1 MLLPPDLREWV
12 PSDDMVHFV
21 IEAVDA
27 MDLGHFKVNE
37 RGTGSE
43 QYPPRMV
50 LALVIYCYANGI
62 FSSRRIEKATYRDI
76 AVRYLSA
83 DTHPDHDTIAK
94 FRRENSDA
102 VAGCFVRVLELAREL
117 QLLKVGTVSVDGTKM
132 MANASKH
139 KNVRYDRAGELHEQL
154 ELEVRE
160 LMKKAEEADR
170 HEEQDGQKL
179 PKELSR
185 LERLRDKM
193 RTAREK
199 IEARAKARAE
209 AERAEYERKVAKR
222 EQRKGRRKGKL
233 IKPPETEPRPDEQ
246 INLVD
251 EDSRLMR
258 KNKSSGYEQG
268 YNAQAVVDA
277 EGSMLVLSAHV
288 SQCATDSKELVKA
301 VEGIPESIGKAKCVL
316 ADSGYAC
323 SDQVEELEEKDMDVY
338 VATGA
343 VGGRRKHDYRPKK
356 VQKELPKVKQ
366 QWIKQMR
373 EKLQTDVG
381 KALYARRKQT
391 VEPVFGIIKQCMGF
405 RQFLLRGKDKVSGE
419 WQLVVLAYNFKR
431 LWNLKQAAI

>member
-12 PSDDMVHFV
+12 PTDDMVHFV
-21 IEAVDA
+21 LEAAEA
-27 MDLGHFKVNE
+27 MDLGHFKVNK

-43 QYPPRMV
+43 QYPPRMM
-50 LALVIYCYANGI
+50 LALVIYCYANGV
-62 FSSRRIEKATYRDI
+62 FSSRRIERATYRDI
-76 AVRYLSA
+76 AVRYLTA

-94 FRRENSDA
+94 FRRENFDA

-117 QLLKVGTVSVDGTKM
+117 KLLRLGTVSVDGTKLK
-132 MANASKH
+132 ANASKH

-160 LMKKAEEADR
+160 LMKQAEEADR
-170 HEEQDGQKL
+170 HEEEDGQKL

-209 AERAEYERKVAKR
+209 AGRAEYEGKVAKR
-222 EQRKGRRKGKL
+222 EQRKGKRKGKL
-233 IKPPETEPRPDEQ
+233 IKPPGTEPRAQEQ
-246 INLVD
+246 VNLVD

-288 SQCATDSKELVKA
+288 SQCSTDSKELVKA
-301 VEGIPESIGKAKCVL
+301 VEGIPESIGKAQCVL

-323 SDQVEELEEKDMDVY
+323 SDQVEELEGKDMDVY

-343 VGGRRKHDYRPKK
+343 VGGRRKHDYRPER
-356 VQKELPKVKQ
+356 VQKEAPQIKQ
-366 QWIKQMR
+366 AWIKQMR

-431 LWNLKQAAI
+431 LWNLKQAAA